1 MLLLRRDSY
10 GIAAQRF
17 REWSRLSADTI
28 EEHES
33 DHGWEL
39 MMIVRTASVDELP
52 QIEAMYAAIVNAMQ
66 NTPLDVWWQ
75 MGSHPSHEM
84 LLDAASD
91 GNLLVAVDDGH
102 DDADDADD
110 TAARTANP
118 VLGACIL
125 NGVQGVDYGIIDW
138 DVQCDD
144 AKVNVLHLL
153 GVAPAARGRG
163 VGRAIIGKASAMA
176 TERGMKTLRLDTFD
190 NNAPAIALYRSCGF
204 TDHGVYEIHVVAG

>member
-1 MLLLRRDSY
+1 
-10 GIAAQRF
+10 
-17 REWSRLSADTI
+17 
-28 EEHES
+28 
-33 DHGWEL
+33 
-39 MMIVRTASVDELP
+39 MIVRTASVDELP
-52 QIEAMYAAIVNAMQ
+52 QIEAMYAAIVDAMQ

-102 DDADDADD
+102 NDADG
-110 TAARTANP
+110 TAAETANP

-138 DVQCDD
+138 DVPCDD
-144 AKVNVLHLL
+144 AEVNVLHLL
-153 GVAPAARGRG
+153 GVSPAARGRG
-163 VGRAIIGKASAMA
+163 VGRAIIDEASAMA
-176 TERGMKTLRLDTFD
+176 TERGMKSLRLDTFD

-204 TDHGVYEIHVVAG
+204 TDHGVYEIHVGRGLIHASHLMEMDLR

>member
-1 MLLLRRDSY
+1 
-10 GIAAQRF
+10 
-17 REWSRLSADTI
+17 
-28 EEHES
+28 
-33 DHGWEL
+33 
-39 MMIVRTASVDELP
+39 MIVRTASVDELP
-52 QIEAMYAAIVNAMQ
+52 QIEAMYAAIVDAMQ

-102 DDADDADD
+102 DDADD
-110 TAARTANP
+110 TAAETANP

-138 DVQCDD
+138 DVLRTD
-144 AKVNVLHLL
+144 AEVNVLHLL
-153 GVAPAARGRG
+153 GVSPAARGRG
-163 VGRAIIGKASAMA
+163 VGRAIIDKAAAMA
-176 TERGMKTLRLDTFD
+176 MERGMKSLRLDTFD

-204 TDHGVYEIHVVAG
+204 TDHGVYEIHVGRGLIHASHLMEMDLR